1 MAINFPD
8 SPSNGDTHTANGI
21 QYTYNSTATTWTDIS
36 GNVMFVADTSP
47 TNPNSGDLWWNSSDL
62 KLYVYYNDGTTSQW
76 VANPFGPTGATGP
89 TGTTGAAGT
98 SQTPTLLVAD
108 MAALVAVTGM
118 AAGDKALVTGLNK
131 LFMYTGSA
139 WYLIATMTNSSPTA
153 ITGANAT
160 YTLASDGTATTI
172 TLVSTDPEGG
182 PLTWAQTVSVGN
194 LNGTT
199 ISNVDNVFTVTPH
212 ASNATTFSLQF
223 SATDMVS
230 GIATV
235 VSAFTLTFATDI
247 EIAAFTTNGNTIS
260 ASTTGAISV
269 TMTNNSNGGPGTMP
283 LHDAPLKLG
292 KRYVEIKILSL
303 TVPNGLYYDFGF
315 VNHAQAVAG
324 TLGSMGGSVSGFA
337 ALAAWWGGSSMYGT
351 NQNAG
356 WAVAAGLT
364 VPNTA
369 AGWVNATW
377 MFAYDTTAKKGWIG
391 INGNWETGNT
401 SYLGG
406 DPTGSGVGSD
416 LSSLASGNFGI
427 VMGNGNGSNTSTSVT
442 AQWMTGPSGGT
453 PTYSPPTGFLHY
465 N

>member
-36 GNVMFVADTSP
+36 GNVKFVADTSP

-172 TLVSTDPEGG
+172 TFEHIQV
-182 PLTWAQTVSVGN
+182 
-194 LNGTT
+194 
-199 ISNVDNVFTVTPH
+199 
-212 ASNATTFSLQF
+212 
-223 SATDMVS
+223 
-230 GIATV
+230 
-235 VSAFTLTFATDI
+235 
-247 EIAAFTTNGNTIS
+247 
-260 ASTTGAISV
+260 
-269 TMTNNSNGGPGTMP
+269 
-283 LHDAPLKLG
+283 
-292 KRYVEIKILSL
+292 
-303 TVPNGLYYDFGF
+303 
-315 VNHAQAVAG
+315 
-324 TLGSMGGSVSGFA
+324 
-337 ALAAWWGGSSMYGT
+337 
-351 NQNAG
+351 
-356 WAVAAGLT
+356 
-364 VPNTA
+364 
-369 AGWVNATW
+369 
-377 MFAYDTTAKKGWIG
+377 
-391 INGNWETGNT
+391 
-401 SYLGG
+401 YLMC
-406 DPTGSGVGSD
+406 
-416 LSSLASGNFGI
+416 F
-427 VMGNGNGSNTSTSVT
+427 
-442 AQWMTGPSGGT
+442 
-453 PTYSPPTGFLHY
+453 
-465 N
+465 

>member
-1 MAINFPD
+1 MALNFPD

-89 TGTTGAAGT
+89 AGTTGAAGT

-235 VSAFTLTFATDI
+235 VSAFTLSFGFGGTLSYYAISPNQTVTSSGGFGTGVCCN
-247 EIAAFTTNGNTIS
+247 ETYSFFSTNHSGNTTHGHIY
-260 ASTTGAISV
+260 GYL
-269 TMTNNSNGGPGTMP
+269 NSNGTHTKTYNSTSSGAYILGT
-283 LHDAPLKLG
+283 
-292 KRYVEIKILSL
+292 S
-303 TVPNGLYYDFGF
+303 NGIACNSTLLAAHEGTSSNGVQLF
-315 VNHAQAVAG
+315 NIATG
-324 TLGSMGGSVSGFA
+324 TLLHKFT
-337 ALAAWWGGSSMYGT
+337 Y
-351 NQNAG
+351 
-356 WAVAAGLT
+356 
-364 VPNTA
+364 
-369 AGWVNATW
+369 
-377 MFAYDTTAKKGWIG
+377 
-391 INGNWETGNT
+391 
-401 SYLGG
+401 
-406 DPTGSGVGSD
+406 PTGSGIDNVSGAYWANNLSADMKGSRPISMSENYIAIGEMSRD
-416 LSSLASGNFGI
+416 VAGVTNGGSIYVYNFCLLYTSPSPRDGLLSR
-427 VMGNGNGSNTSTSVT
+427 M
-442 AQWMTGPSGGT
+442 PS
-453 PTYSPPTGFLHY
+453 SA
-465 N
+465 